1 MKKEKEK
8 NNGFKKKIL
17 SHIKEDSK
25 EFKKQLA
32 DDRKLTKMVKK
43 SKREYERD

>member
-1 MKKEKEK
+1 MK
-8 NNGFKKKIL
+8 NGKKKLAKKVL

-32 DDRKLTKMVKK
+32 DDRKLAKKLKKVK
-43 SKREYERD
+43 